1 MRATWLLLLLSLS
14 LSSITVALGQTVPQ
28 ENDTEERNNLD
39 EVLQRAE
46 SIIIR
51 SILKKIDE
59 DNEES
64 SAPQLEWF
72 SKRQHPG
79 KTYLEDLGKRQ
90 HPGKREEGE
99 DKSFLESQKRQHP
112 GKREEDDSDG
122 LLEMQKRQHPGRRSF
137 LDHSWDSP
145 STQLTSLSELW
156 KRQHPGKRTWAFT
169 KRQHPGKREGD
180 EDLEDLEKRQHPGKR
195 YLESE
200 GLDYTLPCDTQDM
213 FNCNKAGLLL
223 ELLDN
228 VNKGREEEK
237 RQHPGRRSELEGDL
251 IAQE

>member
-1 MRATWLLLLLSLS
+1 MRPTGLLLCFFT
-14 LSSITVALGQTVPQ
+14 LSSIDVTLGQTVPW
-28 ENDTEERNNLD
+28 ENDTEERNHLD

-59 DNEES
+59 DNEEPN
-64 SAPQLEWF
+64 APQFEWF

-79 KTYLEDLGKRQ
+79 KRYLEDLEKRQ

-99 DKSFLESQKRQHP
+99 EKSFLEIRKRQHP
-112 GKREEDDSDG
+112 GKREEDDSNG
-122 LLEMQKRQHPGRRSF
+122 LLEMQRRQHPGKRSF
-137 LDHSWDSP
+137 LDHYLDNP
-145 STQLTSLSELW
+145 STQMTSLSELW
-156 KRQHPGKRTWAFT
+156 KRQHPGKRTWGFS
-169 KRQHPGKREGD
+169 KRQHPGKRE
-180 EDLEDLEKRQHPGKR
+180 ENEDLEKRQHPGKR

-200 GLDYTLPCDTQDM
+200 SLDYNLPCDTREIFD
-213 FNCNKAGLLL
+213 CNKAGLLL